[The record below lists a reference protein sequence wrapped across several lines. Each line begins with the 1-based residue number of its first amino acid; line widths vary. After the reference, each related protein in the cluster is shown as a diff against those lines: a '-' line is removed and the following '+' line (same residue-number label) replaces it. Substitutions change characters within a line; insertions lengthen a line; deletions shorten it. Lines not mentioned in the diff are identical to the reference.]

1 MVEIEIKKTY
11 KLSLDEQQF
20 RQLYNLLVR
29 LENEGS
35 LQYDPAL
42 IPVLKEL
49 RKLFPGANTPEPKED
64 DLPYF
69 VGN

>member
-1 MVEIEIKKTY
+1 MVEIEVKKTY
-11 KLSLDEQQF
+11 KLSLDEQQLS
-20 RQLYNLLVR
+20 QLYGLLLR
-29 LENEGS
+29 KDNDGT

-49 RKLFPGANTPEPKED
+49 RKLFPVANTPEPKED
-64 DLPYF
+64 NLPYF